1 MNQIRHKCG
10 YCEWI
15 FRFTTNFIDHDCFKH
30 YIEGV
35 DHISVDENYVVTII
49 EKNPKVVDRKENL
62 NELLIEAVRSKRG
75 LYDFRVPA
83 SERTMLRKNA
93 LWVEVSNILGGS
105 LSSEEANVRWKY
117 LRDNYIKARKK
128 VRAYVPSGS
137 AGTAANVITEN
148 KSRFQYYELMR
159 FLNDSLQT
167 RPTVSS
173 LTDSSAKSE
182 VDTSLDTG
190 NKQHEGNTLAKPS
203 TTLQISAINNSPQT
217 PAFSYIPSRTSTPTN
232 ISSQTL
238 DSIDVLSR
246 TSSPTTDFSWTSTQ
260 RRVPTRTRAT
270 GSKQSAQNSIDDHE
284 PPVVK
289 KKKNDAALQT
299 ALIEALREP
308 AT

>member
-1 MNQIRHKCG
+1 MDQIRHKCG
-10 YCEWI
+10 YCGWI

-35 DHISVDENYVVTII
+35 DHISVDENYVVTI
-49 EKNPKVVDRKENL
+49 
-62 NELLIEAVRSKRG
+62 AVRSKRG

-105 LSSEEANVRWKY
+105 LSSEEAKARWKY

-190 NKQHEGNTLAKPS
+190 NEQHEGNTLAKPS

-246 TSSPTTDFSWTSTQ
+246 TPSPTTDFSWKSTQ

-270 GSKQSAQNSIDDHE
+270 GSKRLFIY
-284 PPVVK
+284 
-289 KKKNDAALQT
+289 
-299 ALIEALREP
+299 IFIC
-308 AT
+308 